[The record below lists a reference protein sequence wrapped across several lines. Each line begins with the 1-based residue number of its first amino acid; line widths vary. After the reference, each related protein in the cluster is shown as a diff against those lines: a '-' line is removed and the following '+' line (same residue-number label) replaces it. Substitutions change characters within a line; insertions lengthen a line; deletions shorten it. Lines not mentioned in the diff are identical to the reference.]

1 MIKKYIGILQLR
13 FEMYCQF
20 INIPIGF
27 KKKTKQKKIMNTVM
41 TVDRLKSLELKNFFY
56 WFLFLEIKII
66 FENYK
71 TASFHYYYY
80 YYYYGIGID
89 KKQQLYIIKKMIII
103 AIRETYYIFCCRN
116 RKLG

>member
-27 KKKTKQKKIMNTVM
+27 KKKSKQKKIMNTVM

-56 WFLFLEIKII
+56 
-66 FENYK
+66 
-71 TASFHYYYY
+71 
-80 YYYYGIGID
+80 
-89 KKQQLYIIKKMIII
+89 
-103 AIRETYYIFCCRN
+103 
-116 RKLG
+116 

>member
-27 KKKTKQKKIMNTVM
+27 KKKTKQKKIMNTIM

-80 YYYYGIGID
+80 YYYGIGID
-89 KKQQLYIIKKMIII
+89 KKQQLCIIKKMINI
-103 AIRETYYIFCCRN
+103 
-116 RKLG
+116 